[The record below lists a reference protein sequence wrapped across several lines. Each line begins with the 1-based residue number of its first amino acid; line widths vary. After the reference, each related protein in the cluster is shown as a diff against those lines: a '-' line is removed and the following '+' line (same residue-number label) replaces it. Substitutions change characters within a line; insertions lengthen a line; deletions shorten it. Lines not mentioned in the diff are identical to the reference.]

1 MLAPDYLSGAP
12 SGLIDLFGELEEYII
27 RDIARRVA
35 KTGAITDTAL
45 WQTARLQELGA
56 GLAEIDREVARILNR
71 SEDGIEKLL
80 NEAVNRS
87 LGYDDDIYRRAGLN
101 PDALGTSQY
110 IRNYI
115 TAVSRQTQS
124 MFVNFTQ
131 SMGFKTPTGFKPMA
145 QYYQHALDLAHLK
158 IASGAIDYRTAI
170 RQAVAELADS
180 GIRGVDYESGWVNR
194 VDVAV
199 RRAVLTGIGHTAGEL
214 AIMRADALGV
224 TTMEITAHA
233 GARPSHAVWQG
244 RIVDRSGRDPHY
256 LTLMDIGYGDVTGFK
271 GANCRHDW
279 FPFVPGISV
288 RTYTDSQLRNIDPP
302 PFEYNGKTY
311 SYYDATQYQRRMET
325 AIRKTKREI
334 MAYDA
339 AGDSDMFTAKSVL
352 LRRQRDA
359 YNEFCRAAGIRP
371 KLDRAQQYGYGRSIS
386 QKAVWAYNRASSY
399 SRLKGTKTAGGIL
412 VGGVSNHFGQ
422 RAITRG
428 IGLSDILDA
437 LTKPLKIGNIKEQD
451 IRRSQEY
458 FGENARVQINPDTG
472 VLITVWKTSRK
483 LRIKLKGGK

>member
-1 MLAPDYLSGAP
+1 M
-12 SGLIDLFGELEEYII
+12 
-27 RDIARRVA
+27 
-35 KTGAITDTAL
+35 
-45 WQTARLQELGA
+45 
-56 GLAEIDREVARILNR
+56 
-71 SEDGIEKLL
+71 
-80 NEAVNRS
+80 
-87 LGYDDDIYRRAGLN
+87 
-101 PDALGTSQY
+101 
-110 IRNYI
+110 
-115 TAVSRQTQS
+115 
-124 MFVNFTQ
+124 
-131 SMGFKTPTGFKPMA
+131 
-145 QYYQHALDLAHLK
+145 
-158 IASGAIDYRTAI
+158 
-170 RQAVAELADS
+170 AELADS

-244 RIVDRSGRDPHY
+244 RIVDRSGRDPRY

-399 SRLKGTKTAGGIL
+399 SQLKGTKTAGGML

-422 RAITRG
+422 RAIARG